1 MGRANL
7 SLQISPF
14 QSSWPCGIFSCVCRS
29 TLQNKAHTN
38 PRGPRDGIK
47 ILVTLSKP
55 RCSWSNVVIPP
66 TQLHQHV
73 CIQQGTEHGAQ
84 LSAPAHPSYT
94 PGAWGSPCCCTKA
107 GDIRHLVPCQRL
119 TRHEDNPAQNSVA
132 IQLLMLLSAAG
143 ASAVDHCQQQDAR
156 PGKLQF
162 L

>member
-55 RCSWSNVVIPP
+55 WCSWSDVVIPP
-66 TQLHQHV
+66 THSYISMSASSKAQSTELSSLHLH
-73 CIQQGTEHGAQ
+73 ILPTHLEHGDLPAAAQ
-84 LSAPAHPSYT
+84 RQAIYGTWSPASVS
-94 PGAWGSPCCCTKA
+94 PG
-107 GDIRHLVPCQRL
+107 
-119 TRHEDNPAQNSVA
+119 TRTILHR
-132 IQLLMLLSAAG
+132 ILLPFS
-143 ASAVDHCQQQDAR
+143 S
-156 PGKLQF
+156 
-162 L
+162 